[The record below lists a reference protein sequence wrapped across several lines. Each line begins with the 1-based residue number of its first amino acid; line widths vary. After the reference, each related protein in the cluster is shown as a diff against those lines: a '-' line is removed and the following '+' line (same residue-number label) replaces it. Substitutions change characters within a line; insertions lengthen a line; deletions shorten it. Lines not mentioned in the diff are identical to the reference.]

1 MRWIAFILSIQI
13 ISSGQALG
21 EVVKLANLADHYRM
35 HTLANE
41 RMTLMDFIRLH
52 YFDPSHEAS
61 DPAKHQHLPLHLGT
75 NLVNIIG
82 CIRIE
87 SIALPEPVSTVLSSY
102 HSLQHDIAPQGILID
117 IFQPPR
123 SEA

>member
-21 EVVKLANLADHYRM
+21 EVVKLANLADHYSM

-41 RMTLMDFIRLH
+41 GMTLTDFIRLH

-75 NLVNIIG
+75 SLVSIIG

-87 SIALPEPVSTVLSSY
+87 SIDLPEPISTVLTSY

>member
-13 ISSGQALG
+13 MTSGQALG

-35 HTLANE
+35 HILANQG
-41 RMTLMDFIRLH
+41 MTLMDFIRLH

-61 DPAKHQHLPLHLGT
+61 DPSKHQHLPLHLGT
-75 NLVNIIG
+75 SLVSIIG
-82 CIRIE
+82 FIRTE
-87 SIALPEPVSTVLSSY
+87 SITLPEPLAVVLSSF
-102 HSLQHDIAPQGILID
+102 HSLQQDIAPQSTLID

-123 SEA
+123 SLV